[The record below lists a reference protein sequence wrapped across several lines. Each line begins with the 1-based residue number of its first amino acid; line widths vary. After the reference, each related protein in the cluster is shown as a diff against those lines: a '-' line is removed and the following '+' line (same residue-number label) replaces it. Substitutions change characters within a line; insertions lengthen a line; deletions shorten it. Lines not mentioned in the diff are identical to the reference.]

1 MDLSLYDRASGKEVR
16 MPSAY
21 DETSERASPD
31 YAGGTAEERAA
42 RDLLRAA
49 MEAEG
54 FTVEPNE
61 WWHFNYKDW
70 KSYPILD
77 IAFEA
82 IPSTRP

>member
-1 MDLSLYDRASGKEVR
+1 MALARAHRSLAAKG
-16 MPSAY
+16 
-21 DETSERASPD
+21 
-31 YAGGTAEERAA
+31 YAGGAPEQRAH

-70 KSYPILD
+70 RQYAILD
-77 IAFEA
+77 VPFER
-82 IPSTRP
+82 IRNP